1 MLTADTI
8 SDLRNDITTP
18 SPAICQHQ
26 RELLDMNAETII
38 KTLKAC
44 ENVNKLLNRS
54 PFVQSD
60 EALTAAAT
68 SLVVASK
75 ELVKQLHIVFHRRA

>member
-1 MLTADTI
+1 
-8 SDLRNDITTP
+8 
-18 SPAICQHQ
+18 
-26 RELLDMNAETII
+26 MNAEAII

-75 ELVKQLHIVFHRRA
+75 ELVKQLHRS

>member
-1 MLTADTI
+1 
-8 SDLRNDITTP
+8 
-18 SPAICQHQ
+18 
-26 RELLDMNAETII
+26 MNAEII
-38 KTLKAC
+38 IETLKAC

-75 ELVKQLHIVFHRRA
+75 ELVKQLHIDHYTKP